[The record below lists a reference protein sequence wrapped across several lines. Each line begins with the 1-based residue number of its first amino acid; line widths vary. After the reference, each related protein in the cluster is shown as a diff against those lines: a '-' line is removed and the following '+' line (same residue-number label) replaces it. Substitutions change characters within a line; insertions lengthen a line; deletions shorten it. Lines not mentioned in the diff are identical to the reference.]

1 MWSVTINSCQ
11 ERRARYSPTR
21 GSPKMGRLQLAEEL
35 WRAFPSAPWL
45 GLPAHPTLSPPA
57 SHRHRLT
64 DSTSE
69 VTPVSLYGTTLPRA
83 GAKGSLFNS
92 RESEMLSGLNHCFS
106 LLPLEIG
113 RAHIRPC
120 SWTWDW
126 KQLRSNYM

>member
-1 MWSVTINSCQ
+1 
-11 ERRARYSPTR
+11 
-21 GSPKMGRLQLAEEL
+21 MGHLQLAEGL
-35 WRAFPSAPWL
+35 WRAFPSAPWP
-45 GLPAHPTLSPPA
+45 GLPAHPNLSPPA
-57 SHRHRLT
+57 SHGHRRRG
-64 DSTSE
+64 STSE
-69 VTPVSLYGTTLPRA
+69 VTSIRLYRTTVPRA

-113 RAHIRPC
+113 GAHIRPC